1 MTKPIEA
8 PPSAYSVID
17 RNSYLDQFINVTD
30 IPEDVKMEFT
40 ADVET
45 ARKWRESL
53 ITKGVDPDRLYV
65 IEVPWTAFK
74 HEYKFFQESDLSD
87 NLELSGFESDAGAE
101 YPFAQEDG
109 TFTYTGG
116 ISQEMINLVKDID
129 IHSPENNQSVP
140 VVSFD
145 IESATY
151 RYIPELLFAL
161 KEKLVT
167 RGHNCEFIG
176 TTHDDTPDNHYRHIY
191 MLVDN
196 DKTISSFDVMSKVA
210 LEETLQIVDEAPLHI
225 GLSEADLIDVRG
237 LNPVVLT
244 KARSQLENPKSKLSR
259 ILDEVTGS
267 REKTISSEPKMG

>member
-30 IPEDVKMEFT
+30 IPENVKMEFT
-40 ADVET
+40 AEVET
-45 ARKWRESL
+45 AQKWRKSL
-53 ITKGVDPDRLYV
+53 IAKGVDSDRLYV

-87 NLELSGFESDAGAE
+87 ELDLTGFESDAGAE

-145 IESATY
+145 IENVTH

-161 KEKLVT
+161 KEKLIT

-176 TTHDDTPDNHYRHIY
+176 TTHDDAPDNHYRHIY

-196 DKTISSFDVMSKVA
+196 DKTVSSFDVMSKVA
-210 LEETLQIVDEAPLHI
+210 LEETLHIVDEAPFHI
-225 GLSEADLIDVRG
+225 GLTEEDLIDVHG

-267 REKTISSEPKMG
+267 RERIISSEPKMG